1 MLGEKDL
8 IFLGACILLNGESA
22 KSGLHYVV
30 DRDINSAIDIS
41 KSIFDNIFKD
51 DSMVLE

>member
-30 DRDINSAIDIS
+30 DRDINSAIEIS
-41 KSIFDNIFKD
+41 KNIFDNIFKN

>member
-22 KSGLHYVV
+22 KSGLQDVT
-30 DRDINSAIDIS
+30 DRDVSSAIDVS
-41 KSIFDNIFKD
+41 KNIFDNIFKD
-51 DSMVLE
+51 DSMILE